1 MNKEGIEIMSDIN
14 LHVGVLEME
23 LENCNEMLAES
34 MRDVDYLKEQLA
46 VALAERDQ
54 ADNKVNDLQKE
65 NNDLQEEL
73 EMEKEENELYIKYLD
88 VSDAEEAKRKFSK
101 YLSQN

>member
-1 MNKEGIEIMSDIN
+1 MNKEGIEIMSDMN
-14 LHVGVLEME
+14 LQIKDLEME

-73 EMEKEENELYIKYLD
+73 EMEKEENELYMEYLD

>member
-1 MNKEGIEIMSDIN
+1 MNKEGIEIMSDMN
-14 LHVGVLEME
+14 LQIKDLEME
-23 LENCNEMLAES
+23 LVES
-34 MRDVDYLKEQLA
+34 MREVEYLKEQLA
-46 VALAERDQ
+46 IALAERDQ

-73 EMEKEENELYIKYLD
+73 NMEKEENELYMEYLD
-88 VSDAEEAKRKFSK
+88 VSDAEEAKRIFSK

>member
-1 MNKEGIEIMSDIN
+1 MNKEGIEIMSDMN
-14 LHVGVLEME
+14 LQIKDLQME
-23 LENCNEMLAES
+23 LVES
-34 MRDVDYLKEQLA
+34 MREVEYLKEQLA

-73 EMEKEENELYIKYLD
+73 NMEKEENELYMEYLD
-88 VSDAEEAKRKFSK
+88 VSDAEEAKIKFSK